1 MPNNKS
7 SDAASTFG
15 SLLIIRGVVAILFG
29 IIALAWPGLTVATLA
44 LFVMIWLVITGIVL
58 LIEAFSS
65 IRTGGWSWILK
76 IALATLQIGVGA
88 YLVQRP
94 ALAIGTLIAL
104 IALVLV
110 VQGAT
115 DVIVALTDSN
125 SFLTEKMLWI
135 VFGVLYII
143 AGITIWQYPVQGGLA
158 FVWILGLTALV
169 TGPIQIAAGIDINNA
184 ANRIPRTSK
193 SKR

>member
-29 IIALAWPGLTVATLA
+29 IIALAWPGLTAATLA

-58 LIEAFSS
+58 LIEAFTS
-65 IRTGGWSWILK
+65 IRSGGWSWILK

>member
-7 SDAASTFG
+7 SDAASAFG

-29 IIALAWPGLTVATLA
+29 IIALAWPGLTAATLA
-44 LFVMIWLVITGIVL
+44 LFVMLWLVITGIVL
-58 LIEAFSS
+58 LVEAFAS
-65 IRTGGWSWILK
+65 IRTGGWSWLLK
-76 IALATLQIGVGA
+76 IALAILQIGVGA

-94 ALAIGTLIAL
+94 ELAIGTLVAL

-115 DVIVALTDSN
+115 DIIIALTDSN

-135 VFGVLYII
+135 VFGVLYVI
-143 AGITIWQYPVQGGLA
+143 AGVIIWRYPVQGGLA

-184 ANRIPRTSK
+184 ANTIPKTKARK
-193 SKR
+193 